1 MIPEERM
8 AVEARL
14 AETDLDR
21 AIYMEDGGHIGL
33 YDEDGDELASMS
45 YDDETF
51 TSLREA
57 AVEAVTG
64 DEKAAAAVR
73 ENIEDEDLYVEMD
86 APPESVSIE
95 DEGLE
100 EYMAAGRVRDELSD
114 EAMDHEYE
122 SAMCHQCHDALD
134 VIEADPE
141 REGLTVRMYSCDGCG
156 YSDHEFVEDGIVDD
170 GAVTVTTSVTDK
182 EDLHRFVDI
191 REDASYRLIDRDRL
205 EEVSD
210 RFLVQ
215 AGLEREDD
223 LDRLISAGAGT
234 EVTVYGVAGKDREPL
249 ASVAYEEPAMTTPRK
264 VLMEDIGDG
273 EEAFETVEEY
283 VAEMDAEAYPVVEV
297 DAVQGTAASIETQGL
312 DEVTR
317 QDGEE
322 IATIYSKPSSRPTQV
337 PLEGLLT
344 QLTDRHTMLRDRTRE
359 ALEEHREDPNFDLQI
374 HDPAGGSD
382 VEHEE
387 DDSYVK
393 LVQEHDVRLGEPGN
407 VMG

>member
-1 MIPEERM
+1 MIPDERM

-14 AETDLDR
+14 EETDLDR
-21 AIYMEDGGHIGL
+21 AIYMEKGGSIGL

-57 AVEAVTG
+57 AVEAVDG
-64 DEKAAAAVR
+64 DEEAAATVR
-73 ENIEDEDLYVEMD
+73 ETLEDGDIYLEMD
-86 APPESVSIE
+86 APPESVSVE

-114 EAMDHEYE
+114 EAMDHEYDT
-122 SAMCHQCHDALD
+122 AMCHQCHDELD

-141 REGLTVRMYSCDGCG
+141 REGLKVKMYNCDGCG
-156 YSDHEFVEDGIVDD
+156 YSDHEFVEEGIVDD
-170 GAVTVTTSVTDK
+170 GAVTVTTAVTDE
-182 EDLHRFVDI
+182 EDLRRFVDI
-191 REDASYRLIDRDRL
+191 REDASYRLIDRDQR
-205 EEVSD
+205 EEVAD
-210 RFLVQ
+210 RFLLQ

-223 LDRLISAGAGT
+223 LDRLVSADAGT
-234 EVTVYGVAGKDREPL
+234 EVTVYGVAGKEREPL
-249 ASVAYEEPAMTTPRK
+249 ASVAYEEPAMTTPRE
-264 VLMEDIGDG
+264 VLMEGIGEGPD
-273 EEAFETVEEY
+273 AFETVEEY

-297 DAVQGTAASIETQGL
+297 DAVQGTAAAMETEGL

-317 QDGEE
+317 QEGEE

-344 QLTDRHTMLRDRTRE
+344 QLTDRHTMVRDRTRE
-359 ALEEHREDPNFDLQI
+359 ALEDHREDPNFDLQI

-382 VEHEE
+382 VEHEDE
-387 DDSYVK
+387 DEYVK
-393 LVQEHDVRLGEPGN
+393 LVQEHDVRLGQPGD